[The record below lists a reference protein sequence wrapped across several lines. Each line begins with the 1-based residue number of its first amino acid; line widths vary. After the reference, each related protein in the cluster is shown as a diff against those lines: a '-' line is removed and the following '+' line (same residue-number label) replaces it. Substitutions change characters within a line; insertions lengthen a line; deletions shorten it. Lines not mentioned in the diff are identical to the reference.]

1 LPVATP
7 RPEGGREENDGRPG
21 SMKMKTRSHLTAILL
36 VLALAIGAAGQAKAA
51 PHPLSADDITLLLV
65 GGASPQKLVSL
76 IHQRGIDFKLTPELA
91 KQFYQ
96 DGATDD
102 VVDAIQRASQNAK
115 VESAPPSQPTS
126 SSSSQPQPG
135 PQPVPGNQPQESPP
149 ALSSHASGPTPIA
162 KPVTATPPVK
172 PVPPTV
178 KAASKPMPP
187 PSDAPLSDPNPA
199 EIQHIIQ
206 TFAAKEETFREARD
220 NYTYHQINKVETLDA
235 NNDIDGTWEQ
245 DWDILFNGSG
255 QRIEKVTY
263 APPGDL
269 KGILITQQDINAFR
283 NIQPFVLTT
292 DQLPEYNIRYLGHVH
307 LDYLTTYV
315 FSVRPKEIK
324 KNHQYFDGT
333 AWVDDHDLQ
342 IVKEEGRNVPQTK
355 NNRFPRFST
364 WRQQIDGKYW
374 FPTFTLADDTLYF
387 DGAPPVHIKEI
398 VKYTDYHW
406 FGSRTRIISVSPIS
420 SPAAPG
426 KPKH

>member
-1 LPVATP
+1 
-7 RPEGGREENDGRPG
+7 
-21 SMKMKTRSHLTAILL
+21 MKVRSHLTAIILT
-36 VLALAIGAAGQAKAA
+36 LALGIGAAGQAKAA

-65 GGASPQKLVSL
+65 GGASPQKLISL
-76 IHQRGIDFKLTPELA
+76 VRQRGIDFKLTPELA

-102 VVDAIQRASQNAK
+102 VVDALQKASQNAK
-115 VESAPPSQPTS
+115 VESAPPQPS
-126 SSSSQPQPG
+126 PQSSSQPQAG
-135 PQPVPGNQPQESPP
+135 PQPVQHSVPQESPP
-149 ALSSHASGPTPIA
+149 ALKPNASGPAPSA
-162 KPVTATPPVK
+162 NSSATAHPASPAPPK
-172 PVPPTV
+172 V
-178 KAASKPMPP
+178 KAAPKPMPP
-187 PSDAPLSDPNPA
+187 PSNAPLSDPSPA

-206 TFAAKEETFREARD
+206 TFAAKEQMFKEARD

-235 NNDIDGTWEQ
+235 NNDVNGTWEQ

-269 KGILITQQDINAFR
+269 QGVLITQQDINAFR

-292 DQLPEYNIRYLGHVH
+292 DQLPDYNIRYLGHVH

-315 FSVRPKEIK
+315 FSVRPNDIR

-333 AWVDDHDLQ
+333 VWVDDHDLQ
-342 IVKEEGRNVPQTK
+342 IVKAEGRNVPQTK

-387 DGAPPVHIKEI
+387 DGEPPVHIKEI

-406 FGSRTRIISVSPIS
+406 FGSRTRIISVTPVNAPKA
-420 SPAAPG
+420 PAN
-426 KPKH
+426 PKH

>member
-1 LPVATP
+1 
-7 RPEGGREENDGRPG
+7 
-21 SMKMKTRSHLTAILL
+21 MKVRSHLTAIILT
-36 VLALAIGAAGQAKAA
+36 LALGIGAAGQAKAA

-65 GGASPQKLVSL
+65 GGASPQKLISL
-76 IHQRGIDFKLTPELA
+76 VRQRGIDFKLTPELA

-102 VVDAIQRASQNAK
+102 VVDALQKASQNAK
-115 VESAPPSQPTS
+115 VESAPPQPSPQS
-126 SSSSQPQPG
+126 SAQPQVG
-135 PQPVPGNQPQESPP
+135 PQPVQHSVPQESPP
-149 ALSSHASGPTPIA
+149 ALKPNPSGPAPSA
-162 KPVTATPPVK
+162 NSSATAHPASPAPPK
-172 PVPPTV
+172 V
-178 KAASKPMPP
+178 KAAPKPMPP
-187 PSDAPLSDPNPA
+187 PSNAPLSDPSPA

-206 TFAAKEETFREARD
+206 TFAAKEQMFKEARD

-235 NNDIDGTWEQ
+235 NNDVNGTWEQ

-269 KGILITQQDINAFR
+269 QGVLITQQDINAFR

-292 DQLPEYNIRYLGHVH
+292 DQLPDYNIRYLGHVH

-315 FSVRPKEIK
+315 FSVRPNDIR

-333 AWVDDHDLQ
+333 VWVDDHDLQ
-342 IVKEEGRNVPQTK
+342 IVKAEGRNVPQTK

-387 DGAPPVHIKEI
+387 DGEPPVHIKEI

-406 FGSRTRIISVSPIS
+406 FGSRTRIISVTPVNAPKA
-420 SPAAPG
+420 PAN
-426 KPKH
+426 PKH